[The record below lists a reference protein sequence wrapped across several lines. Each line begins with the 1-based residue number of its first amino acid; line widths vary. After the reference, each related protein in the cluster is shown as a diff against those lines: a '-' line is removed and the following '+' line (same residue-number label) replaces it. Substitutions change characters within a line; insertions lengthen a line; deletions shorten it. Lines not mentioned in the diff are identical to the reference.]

1 MKYDSLSLNYFVYIS
16 RNGNNSGGA
25 NYENCFPMNGDFH
38 ISNGMSMSNHS
49 TPARTQRAIFTK
61 SSEDLLRE
69 YGLDFNKLSMV
80 NTIDFEAPAS
90 TLGASHKL
98 LTVAGTAAT
107 PVKKP
112 VDKFDIFADLDP
124 LQSSRTGQISSI
136 KGGAGII
143 FDPLA
148 PVAPPR
154 GKKISSDNN
163 WTTFE

>member
-1 MKYDSLSLNYFVYIS
+1 
-16 RNGNNSGGA
+16 
-25 NYENCFPMNGDFH
+25 MNGDFH
-38 ISNGMSMSNHS
+38 INNGMTISNHS

-80 NTIDFEAPAS
+80 NTIDFEAPVS

-98 LTVAGTAAT
+98 LSVAAAT
-107 PVKKP
+107 PVKKS
-112 VDKFDIFADLDP
+112 VEKFDIFADLDP
-124 LQSSRTGQISSI
+124 LQSSRTGKTSSL
-136 KGGAGII
+136 KGGAGIN

>member
-1 MKYDSLSLNYFVYIS
+1 
-16 RNGNNSGGA
+16 
-25 NYENCFPMNGDFH
+25 MNGDFH
-38 ISNGMSMSNHS
+38 IANGMTLSNQS
-49 TPARTQRAIFTK
+49 TPAKTQRAIFTK

-80 NTIDFEAPAS
+80 STIDFEAPVS
-90 TLGASHKL
+90 SMGASHKL
-98 LTVAGTAAT
+98 LSVAGNAT
-107 PVKKP
+107 TPVVKKP

-124 LQSSRTGQISSI
+124 LQNSRSSSI
-136 KGGAGII
+136 KQASIN

-154 GKKISSDNN
+154 GKKISSDN

>member
-1 MKYDSLSLNYFVYIS
+1 
-16 RNGNNSGGA
+16 
-25 NYENCFPMNGDFH
+25 MNGDFH
-38 ISNGMSMSNHS
+38 IGNGMTLSNQS

-80 NTIDFEAPAS
+80 NSIDFEAPAS
-90 TLGASHKL
+90 VAATTLPASHKL
-98 LTVAGTAAT
+98 LSVAAT
-107 PVKKP
+107 PAKKP

-124 LQSSRTGQISSI
+124 LQSGRSGDQTTSI
-136 KGGAGII
+136 KQTNIN

-154 GKKISSDNN
+154 GKKISSDN